1 MGWAAKVSKSN
12 LLQHRS
18 QSPCAQLGN
27 DWGGTRW
34 GFALIVKTLLCPGRS
49 CLGAGMGCPCPTKAL
64 MVFLFADSLAR
75 PRRTVFTRAIE
86 GCDLH
91 WQDSHL
97 QRIISS
103 DFYVS
108 HSYQREGESLL
119 FNSQG
124 QPLWLGE
131 HPNQQPLAWPGWV
144 GLLVEKSHPK
154 HRRSFAALGPC
165 KLLHPRLKVPPW
177 PLA

>member
-1 MGWAAKVSKSN
+1 MSRSTGSCCSQAVGFKMMPPLSPA
-12 LLQHRS
+12 LL
-18 QSPCAQLGN
+18 
-27 DWGGTRW
+27 
-34 GFALIVKTLLCPGRS
+34 
-49 CLGAGMGCPCPTKAL
+49 L
-64 MVFLFADSLAR
+64 MFFFLFTDSLAR

-108 HSYQREGESLL
+108 PSYQREGESLL

-124 QPLWLGE
+124 QPLWLG
-131 HPNQQPLAWPGWV
+131 
-144 GLLVEKSHPK
+144 KHPK
-154 HRRSFAALGPC
+154 PQPSAGRGR
-165 KLLHPRLKVPPW
+165 
-177 PLA
+177 

>member
-1 MGWAAKVSKSN
+1 MV
-12 LLQHRS
+12 
-18 QSPCAQLGN
+18 
-27 DWGGTRW
+27 
-34 GFALIVKTLLCPGRS
+34 ITLLCLGRS
-49 CLGAGMGCPCPTKAL
+49 CLEARMGSPYPTRAL
-64 MVFLFADSLAR
+64 MFFLFADSLAR

-108 HSYQREGESLL
+108 PSYQREGESLL

-124 QPLWLGE
+124 QPLWLGK
-131 HPNQQPLAWPGWV
+131 HPNQQLLARPGWAR
-144 GLLVEKSHPK
+144 LLVERSHPS
-154 HRRSFAALGPC
+154 HQRSFATLDPC
-165 KLLHPRLKVPPW
+165 KLLYPRLKVPH
-177 PLA
+177 

>member
-1 MGWAAKVSKSN
+1 
-12 LLQHRS
+12 
-18 QSPCAQLGN
+18 
-27 DWGGTRW
+27 
-34 GFALIVKTLLCPGRS
+34 
-49 CLGAGMGCPCPTKAL
+49 

-108 HSYQREGESLL
+108 PAYQREGESLL

-124 QPLWLGE
+124 QPLWLGK
-131 HPNQQPLAWPGWV
+131 HPSSSSSVAWV
-144 GLLVEKSHPK
+144 GGLLCSW
-154 HRRSFAALGPC
+154 RRATRSIKGVLLPASLQGSAL
-165 KLLHPRLKVPPW
+165 
-177 PLA
+177 

>member
-1 MGWAAKVSKSN
+1 
-12 LLQHRS
+12 
-18 QSPCAQLGN
+18 
-27 DWGGTRW
+27 
-34 GFALIVKTLLCPGRS
+34 
-49 CLGAGMGCPCPTKAL
+49 

-108 HSYQREGESLL
+108 PSYQREGESLL

-131 HPNQQPLAWPGWV
+131 HPNLPWPVWV
-144 GLLVEKSHPK
+144 GLLVERSH
-154 HRRSFAALGPC
+154 L
-165 KLLHPRLKVPPW
+165 RLPW
-177 PLA
+177 VLAGFCILD

>member
-1 MGWAAKVSKSN
+1 MSGRRN
-12 LLQHRS
+12 RLFLPQ
-18 QSPCAQLGN
+18 Q
-27 DWGGTRW
+27 GTD
-34 GFALIVKTLLCPGRS
+34 
-49 CLGAGMGCPCPTKAL
+49 
-64 MVFLFADSLAR
+64 VFLFADSLAR

-108 HSYQREGESLL
+108 PSYQREGESLL

-131 HPNQQPLAWPGWV
+131 HPNQQPLSWPVWV
-144 GLLVEKSHPK
+144 VFLVERSHLRLPWVL
-154 HRRSFAALGPC
+154 AVLGS
-165 KLLHPRLKVPPW
+165 
-177 PLA
+177 

>member
-1 MGWAAKVSKSN
+1 MAPKVSTGS
-12 LLQHRS
+12 LPQGRS
-18 QSPCAQLGN
+18 QCSPPKLGR
-27 DWGGTRW
+27 GGAKC
-34 GFALIVKTLLCPGRS
+34 GFALIVKILLCPGRS
-49 CLGAGMGCPCPTKAL
+49 CQGAGTGSPCPTKAL
-64 MVFLFADSLAR
+64 MFFLVADSLAR

-103 DFYVS
+103 DFYMS
-108 HSYQREGESLL
+108 PSYQREGESLL

-131 HPNQQPLAWPGWV
+131 HPNQKSPACPGWA
-144 GLLVEKSHPK
+144 GLLVEKGHPR
-154 HRRSFAALGPC
+154 HQRSFATLSPC
-165 KLLHPRLKVPPW
+165 KLLHLGVKVPPW

>member
-1 MGWAAKVSKSN
+1 M
-12 LLQHRS
+12 L
-18 QSPCAQLGN
+18 
-27 DWGGTRW
+27 
-34 GFALIVKTLLCPGRS
+34 F
-49 CLGAGMGCPCPTKAL
+49 
-64 MVFLFADSLAR
+64 FFADSLAR

-108 HSYQREGESLL
+108 PSYQREGESLL

-131 HPNQQPLAWPGWV
+131 RPNQQPLAWPGWIE
-144 GLLVEKSHPK
+144 LLVEKSHPR
-154 HRRSFAALGPC
+154 HQRNVATLGPW

-177 PLA
+177 PLPEE

>member
-1 MGWAAKVSKSN
+1 MILKGFSN
-12 LLQHRS
+12 
-18 QSPCAQLGN
+18 PN
-27 DWGGTRW
+27 DSV
-34 GFALIVKTLLCPGRS
+34 I
-49 CLGAGMGCPCPTKAL
+49 
-64 MVFLFADSLAR
+64 LFADSLAR

-108 HSYQREGESLL
+108 PSFQREGESLL

-131 HPNQQPLAWPGWV
+131 HPHQQPLPWPGWV
-144 GLLVEKSHPK
+144 GLLVEKSQPK
-154 HRRSFAALGPC
+154 GSKKLCYLGP
-165 KLLHPRLKVPPW
+165 LQ
-177 PLA
+177 ASAS

>member
-1 MGWAAKVSKSN
+1 
-12 LLQHRS
+12 
-18 QSPCAQLGN
+18 
-27 DWGGTRW
+27 
-34 GFALIVKTLLCPGRS
+34 
-49 CLGAGMGCPCPTKAL
+49 

-108 HSYQREGESLL
+108 PSYQRGARAS
-119 FNSQG
+119 SST
-124 QPLWLGE
+124 PKDS
-131 HPNQQPLAWPGWV
+131 HCGWV
-144 GLLVEKSHPK
+144 SIQTSSPSHGLC
-154 HRRSFAALGPC
+154 G
-165 KLLHPRLKVPPW
+165 
-177 PLA
+177 

>member
-1 MGWAAKVSKSN
+1 MAADVSTGSLPQRRSQCSALKLGWAGAKW
-12 LLQHRS
+12 
-18 QSPCAQLGN
+18 C
-27 DWGGTRW
+27 
-34 GFALIVKTLLCPGRS
+34 FALVVKILLCPGRS
-49 CLGAGMGCPCPTKAL
+49 YLGAGTGSLQPTKAL
-64 MVFLFADSLAR
+64 MFFLIADSLAR

-103 DFYVS
+103 DFYMS
-108 HSYQREGESLL
+108 PSYQREGESLL

-131 HPNQQPLAWPGWV
+131 HPDQKPPACPGWA
-144 GLLVEKSHPK
+144 GLLVEKGHP
-154 HRRSFAALGPC
+154 RRQRSFAALGPR
-165 KLLHPRLKVPPW
+165 KLLHPGVKVPPW

>member
-1 MGWAAKVSKSN
+1 
-12 LLQHRS
+12 
-18 QSPCAQLGN
+18 
-27 DWGGTRW
+27 
-34 GFALIVKTLLCPGRS
+34 
-49 CLGAGMGCPCPTKAL
+49 

-108 HSYQREGESLL
+108 PSYQREGESLL

-131 HPNQQPLAWPGWV
+131 HPNQQPLAWPVWV
-144 GLLVEKSHPK
+144 GLLVE
-154 HRRSFAALGPC
+154 RS
-165 KLLHPRLKVPPW
+165 HPRLP
-177 PLA
+177 

>member
-1 MGWAAKVSKSN
+1 MGV
-12 LLQHRS
+12 
-18 QSPCAQLGN
+18 
-27 DWGGTRW
+27 GT
-34 GFALIVKTLLCPGRS
+34 
-49 CLGAGMGCPCPTKAL
+49 GCPCPTKAL
-64 MVFLFADSLAR
+64 MFFLFADSLAR

-103 DFYVS
+103 DFYMS
-108 HSYQREGESLL
+108 PSYQREGESLL

-131 HPNQQPLAWPGWV
+131 HPNPQPRARPWWV
-144 GLLVEKSHPK
+144 GLLMEKSHPR
-154 HRRSFAALGPC
+154 HRRSFATLGP
-165 KLLHPRLKVPPW
+165 
-177 PLA
+177 

>member
-1 MGWAAKVSKSN
+1 MSRSTGSCCSQAVGFKMMPPLSPA
-12 LLQHRS
+12 LL
-18 QSPCAQLGN
+18 
-27 DWGGTRW
+27 
-34 GFALIVKTLLCPGRS
+34 
-49 CLGAGMGCPCPTKAL
+49 L
-64 MVFLFADSLAR
+64 MFFFLFADSLAR

-108 HSYQREGESLL
+108 PSYQREGESLL

-124 QPLWLGE
+124 QPLWLG
-131 HPNQQPLAWPGWV
+131 
-144 GLLVEKSHPK
+144 KHPK
-154 HRRSFAALGPC
+154 PQPSAGRGR
-165 KLLHPRLKVPPW
+165 
-177 PLA
+177 